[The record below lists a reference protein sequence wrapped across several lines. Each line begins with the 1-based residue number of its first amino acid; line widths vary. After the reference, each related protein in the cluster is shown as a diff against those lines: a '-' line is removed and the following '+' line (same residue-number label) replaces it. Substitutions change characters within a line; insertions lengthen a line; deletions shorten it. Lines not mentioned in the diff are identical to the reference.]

1 MNSEAASETQYEDSK
16 PHFTKYRKDAKIM
29 LRRKLLSVLL
39 ALALVVSMAVPAL
52 ALNDSRTSSGSHEG
66 YQYTCSVSAT
76 DTRASGSFA
85 YNNYNVAINCTL
97 RGSIYVEALSG
108 TYYNY
113 GYGSGYGYLTAS
125 VGNSVTVSGTVCID
139 EITGAKLTSY
149 INGTRIKEIFVPEIP
164 EQ

>member
-1 MNSEAASETQYEDSK
+1 MRPTTLYQLRGGDFSQY
-16 PHFTKYRKDAKIM
+16 KIKTERM
-29 LRRKLLSVLL
+29 LVMKRKLLSVLL
-39 ALALVVSMAVPAL
+39 ALVLIFSLAVPAL

-97 RGSIYVEALSG
+97 RGSIYVAALSG

-113 GYGSGYGYLTAS
+113 GYGSGYGYITAS